1 MFPDTIPSMF
11 HSAYLPTQ
19 LNIGCG
25 DLNPGFMALESCSRR
40 ELSRNP
46 GPRRGER
53 DEESAYLGPVAS
65 WYFSVEIICIVL
77 ICIYHLINGPEA
89 RNGYGQERPQGDI
102 G

>member
-1 MFPDTIPSMF
+1 MF

-19 LNIGCG
+19 LNIGLG
-25 DLNPGFMALESCSRR
+25 DLNPGFVALENCSRR
-40 ELSRNP
+40 EQGHSLGS
-46 GPRRGER
+46 RRGER

-65 WYFSVEIICIVL
+65 GYFSIEIICIVL
-77 ICIYHLINGPEA
+77 ICIYHLINGPET